1 MWEVKL
7 TRKVE
12 KTPQGLPRSIRDALS
27 TLILDIEGRGPVRGN
42 WGNYGKLGKNRHHC
56 HLKKGHPTYVAVWV
70 EHESGVRLVE
80 VEYVGTHE
88 RAPY

>member
-7 TRKVE
+7 ARKVE
-12 KTPQGLPRSIRDALS
+12 KILQGLPRSIRDALS
-27 TLILDIEGRGPVRGN
+27 TLILDIEKRGPVRGN
-42 WGNYGKLGKNRHHC
+42 WDNYGKLGKNRHHC
-56 HLKKGHPTYVAVWV
+56 HLRKGRPTYVAVWA
-70 EHESGVRLVE
+70 EYADGVRIVE